1 MKKSITLL
9 LILTLSFSANAQK
22 RGETKAVRVAV
33 QNFFKGFHKGDV
45 ALLKTTIHKDLHS
58 QTTFIN
64 AKGES
69 VLRTDVKAYETLI
82 GFAEK
87 VKPTDD
93 YFEKILSYTIHVDGN
108 LASVW
113 TPYEFYNKGKF
124 SHCGANSFQLFNNN
138 GNWEIMYLV
147 DTRRKNDC
155 KAPQK

>member
-1 MKKSITLL
+1 MKKTLTLL
-9 LILTLSFSANAQK
+9 LLVTLTLSLNAQK

-45 ALLKTTIHKDLHS
+45 ALLKKTIHKDLHS
-58 QTTFIN
+58 QTTFIDG
-64 AKGES
+64 KGKS
-69 VLRTDVKAYETLI
+69 VIRTDAEAYDALV
-82 GFAEK
+82 GFAQK

-138 GNWEIMYLV
+138 GNWEIIYLV

-155 KAPQK
+155 KAPKK